1 MAITSRTQN
10 WSGKRFY
17 NPKFFKPSQKLYW
30 KFDAERFFGQKQAEY
45 LGLNIFLA
53 EIKSNILRGKNFPQ
67 NQKKDFVLKNYC
79 AK

>member
-1 MAITSRTQN
+1 MQFICDFIFINQIFFRT
-10 WSGKRFY
+10 RM
-17 NPKFFKPSQKLYW
+17 SQKLYW